1 MDEVQKVTDEYIEK
15 IDELLGA
22 KEKEIMEV

>member
-1 MDEVQKVTDEYIEK
+1 VLTDEYTKK
-15 IDELLGA
+15 IDELLEL